1 MNEKVFHILEFDKIR
16 QRIVAECATPYGRE
30 LAVAMEPLPSFE
42 EVNHALNLAEEGEF
56 FYRISGSIELPMTH
70 DLRSAVNV
78 AQLGAVLAPSDLVGL
93 AITAKKSRQLSRQL
107 INLADNYEQLSI
119 LPSYS
124 EALQLPREFDDEIQ
138 NCLDDNA
145 EILDRASAALREVR
159 GEMRAVQVRVKR
171 TLEEMLRSP
180 SVMRHL
186 QETIVTMRGDR
197 YCLAVRAESQ
207 GQVRGIVHDVSASGA
222 TVFIE
227 PERVM
232 QLGNRLRQ
240 LENEEKKEIEKI
252 LIRLSALVALHATAF
267 VTLFAALGVIDFS
280 LAKARFAHALS
291 ATKPLLTITPGVNIR
306 AGRHPLLDQT
316 SAVPLDIRLGGDFH
330 QLVITGPNTGG
341 KTVALK
347 TLGLFVLMALSGL
360 YLPAHEGTEIGFFQS
375 VFADIGDEQS
385 IEQSLSTFSS
395 HMVNIIQILKE
406 ADGQSLLLFDE
417 LGAGTDPMEGAAL
430 AMAILDDLRQ
440 RNILTVATTH
450 YSELKAYAYTTP
462 DTLNASVE
470 FDVETLAPT
479 YRLLMGIPGRSNA
492 FAIAARLGLN
502 ERLIEAASSKITSHD
517 ARVEDLIS
525 KLQSH
530 VSVAHKEAQSLT
542 AAREGAER
550 LRDTLHLQH
559 VQEEAEQVEKKRKL
573 QEEMRAYVRKVE
585 HEVETLLDQLRE
597 YNAQGK
603 KLKDHELTDIRKRVG
618 GWLPE
623 SDLKRSVRQRERH
636 PLHAGDE
643 ARVLSLGGQTATL
656 LEQSKK
662 GEWLVAIGV
671 MKMKVAETE
680 LELVRKAHKV
690 PKPVTMVTRSSTGV
704 KPEIDLR
711 GVTVDEAVREVD
723 QYLDQAVMAGYPQ
736 VTLIHGKGTGALRR
750 GIMEYLRAHPHVKV
764 TRGGVEGEGGTGVTV
779 VELK

>member
-1 MNEKVFHILEFDKIR
+1 MVPF
-16 QRIVAECATPYGRE
+16 
-30 LAVAMEPLPSFE
+30 PSFE

-56 FYRISGSIELPMTH
+56 FYRISGSIELPLTH
-70 DLRSAVNV
+70 DLRPAVNV
-78 AQLGAVLAPSDLVGL
+78 AQLGAVLTPNDLVGL

-107 INLADNYEQLSI
+107 INLADNYEQLTI

-124 EALQLPREFDDEIQ
+124 EALHLSREFDDEIQ

-180 SVMRHL
+180 TVMRHL

-227 PERVM
+227 PERVL

-252 LIRLSALVALHATAF
+252 LIRLSSLVALHATAF
-267 VTLFAALGVIDFS
+267 VALFVALGVVDFS
-280 LAKARFAHALS
+280 LAKARFAHTLS
-291 ATKPLLTITPGVNIR
+291 ATKPLLTITPGVTIR
-306 AGRHPLLDQT
+306 AGRHPLLDQNI
-316 SAVPLDIRLGGDFH
+316 AVPLDIRLGGDFH

-360 YLPAHEGTEIGFFQS
+360 YLPAYEGTEIGFFQS
-375 VFADIGDEQS
+375 VYADIGDEQS

-417 LGAGTDPMEGAAL
+417 LGAGTDPTEGAAL

-462 DTLNASVE
+462 GTLNASVE

-525 KLQSH
+525 KLQLH
-530 VSVAHKEAQSLT
+530 VSAAHKEAQSLT
-542 AAREGAER
+542 AAREAAER
-550 LRDTLHLQH
+550 LRDTLHLSH
-559 VQEEAEQVEKKRKL
+559 LQEEADQVEKKRKL

-585 HEVETLLDQLRE
+585 HEVETLLNQLRE
-597 YNAQGK
+597 YSAQGK

-618 GWLPE
+618 AWLPE
-623 SDLKRSVRQRERH
+623 PDLKRSGKLRERH
-636 PLHAGDE
+636 PLHVGDE

-662 GEWLVAIGV
+662 GEWLVAVGV

-680 LELVRKAHKV
+680 LELIRKAHKV

-750 GIMEYLRAHPHVKV
+750 GIMEYLRTHPHVKM